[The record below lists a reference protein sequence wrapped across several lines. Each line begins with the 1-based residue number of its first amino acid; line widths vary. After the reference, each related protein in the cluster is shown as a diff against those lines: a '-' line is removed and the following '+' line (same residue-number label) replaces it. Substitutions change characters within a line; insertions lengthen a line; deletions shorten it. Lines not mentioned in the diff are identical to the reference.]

1 MTAPRGVRWRKQ
13 RCESECRVSPPVW
26 RFGALA
32 HTGICGISG
41 QHPAPEPAKRH
52 AFNASI
58 FGAAIAGRYYGPTIE
73 GTPRSKEGGKFRHA
87 LVTLFF
93 FA

>member
-1 MTAPRGVRWRKQ
+1 MPGY
-13 RCESECRVSPPVW
+13 CELSPPVW

-32 HTGICGISG
+32 HAALWGISG
-41 QHPAPEPAKRH
+41 QPPTPEPTKRP
-52 AFNASI
+52 AFNANI
-58 FGAAIAGRYYGPTIE
+58 FGAGIASYHCGPTIE
-73 GTPRSKEGGKFRHA
+73 GGPKNTGGGKFRHA

>member
-1 MTAPRGVRWRKQ
+1 M
-13 RCESECRVSPPVW
+13 W

-32 HTGICGISG
+32 HAAICGISG
-41 QHPAPEPAKRH
+41 QRPAPEHAKRP
-52 AFNASI
+52 AFNGSI

-73 GTPRSKEGGKFRHA
+73 GGPRSREGGKFRHA
-87 LVTLFF
+87 LVTLYF

>member
-1 MTAPRGVRWRKQ
+1 MPGY
-13 RCESECRVSPPVW
+13 CELSPPVW

-32 HTGICGISG
+32 HTPFWGILG
-41 QHPAPEPAKRH
+41 QRPTPELAKRP

-58 FGAAIAGRYYGPTIE
+58 FGAAIASYHCGPMIE
-73 GTPRSKEGGKFRHA
+73 GGPRSKEGGKFRHA
-87 LVTLFF
+87 LVTLSF